1 MGNLAKILIKPTL
14 ILNERELADIRL
26 LENTKITLST
36 LNQVDNIS
44 ISKTYE
50 DIKFS
55 DSEEYELE
63 FQVPNNIY
71 KISVTV
77 ESTVNVKIKISFFRW
92 CLEERK
98 RNSASL
104 RLSK

>member
-14 ILNERELADIRL
+14 ILNDRELADIRL

-44 ISKTYE
+44 ISKSYE
-50 DIKFS
+50 DVKLS

-71 KISVTV
+71 TISVTV
-77 ESTVNVKIKISFFRW
+77 ESTVNV
-92 CLEERK
+92 
-98 RNSASL
+98 
-104 RLSK
+104 